1 MEDTRVPIDFTLTTE
16 QVELQATAGQI
27 AQRVL
32 AGADAATRHLATPQ
46 ERFAATR
53 PMYEQLVEA
62 GLLRRL
68 VPAPLGGTGTGV
80 LDFALLAE
88 ELIAVDAS
96 VSLTLFATAL
106 GFTPVLL
113 AGTPE
118 QQERFLAPFLSGSG
132 APLAAFGFS
141 EPQGSANFADPS
153 PGAGLQTRA
162 DRDGDEWIITGAK
175 RWVSNAA
182 GWNGEGADLTCIVA
196 RTDLDAPPAE
206 SLVVIAVPRPG
217 SGFAVEQEIDTV
229 GHRAHLVPQV
239 RYENVRVPVENAL
252 GEPGS
257 GLGLTEMTFGGT
269 AAVVGAF
276 SVGLM
281 RAAFDEALRFARA
294 EHRAGPVPIIDHQAV
309 GDLLSDVKTKIEAV
323 RSLTWRAAHALDTGS
338 PAALELSVQTKVFG
352 SETAV
357 QCIYDLMRAVGI
369 QSYAHD
375 LPFGRILQDA
385 LAYPLFDG
393 GNMGVRRRQ
402 LHAMLRDPSY
412 DPLATVRGG
421 SVTR

>member
-1 MEDTRVPIDFTLTTE
+1 VPIDFTHTSEQLDLQTTARE
-16 QVELQATAGQI
+16 I

-32 AGADAATRHLATPQ
+32 GDADASTRYLTTPQ

-53 PMYEQLVEA
+53 PLYEQLVEA

-68 VPAPLGGTGTGV
+68 IPAPLGGTGTGV
-80 LDFALLAE
+80 VDLALLAE

-118 QQERFLAPFLSGSG
+118 QHERFLAPFVAGAG

-141 EPQGSANFADPS
+141 EPQGSANFADPT

-162 DRDGDEWIITGAK
+162 VRDGDEWVITGAK
-175 RWVSNAA
+175 QWVSNAA

-206 SLVVIAVPRPG
+206 SLIVIAVPRPEAG
-217 SGFAVEQEIDTV
+217 LRVAGAFDTI

-239 RYENVRVPVENAL
+239 RYEGVRVPVENAL

-276 SVGLM
+276 SVGLTW
-281 RAAFDEALRFARA
+281 AAFDEALRFAR
-294 EHRAGPVPIIDHQAV
+294 EERRAGAVPIIDHQAV

-338 PAALELSVQTKVFG
+338 PAALELAVQTKIFG

-357 QCIYDLMRAVGI
+357 QAVYDLMRAVGI

-375 LPFGRILQDA
+375 LPLGRILQDA

-402 LHAMLRDPSY
+402 LHAMLRDPGY
-412 DPLATVRGG
+412 DPLASVRGAG
-421 SVTR
+421 

>member
-1 MEDTRVPIDFTLTTE
+1 MPIDFTLTAE
-16 QVELQATAGQI
+16 QLELQATAREI
-27 AQRVL
+27 ARRVL
-32 AGADAATRHLATPQ
+32 AGADASTRHLATPQ

-53 PMYEQLVEA
+53 PLYEQLVEA
-62 GLLRRL
+62 GLMRRL
-68 VPAPLGGTGTGV
+68 IPAPLGGTGTGV

-118 QQERFLAPFLSGSG
+118 QHERFLAPFLTG
-132 APLAAFGFS
+132 AGTPLAAFGFS

-153 PGAGLQTRA
+153 PGAGLQTLAVRE
-162 DRDGDEWIITGAK
+162 GDEWVITGAK
-175 RWVSNAA
+175 QWVSNAA
-182 GWNGEGADLTCIVA
+182 GWDGEGADLTCIVA
-196 RTDLDAPPAE
+196 RTDLEGPPAE
-206 SLVVIAVPRPG
+206 SLVVIAVPRPEAG
-217 SGFAVEQEIDTV
+217 LNVIGAFDTI

-239 RYENVRVPVENAL
+239 RYEGVRVPAGNAL

-257 GLGLTEMTFGGT
+257 GLGLTEMTFGMT
-269 AAVVGAF
+269 AAIVGAF

-281 RAAFDEALRFARA
+281 RAAFDEALRFARS
-294 EHRAGPVPIIDHQAV
+294 ERRAGPVPIIDHQAV

-338 PAALELSVQTKVFG
+338 PAALELAVQTKIFG

-357 QCIYDLMRAVGI
+357 QAIYDLMRAVGI
-369 QSYAHD
+369 QSYGHE
-375 LPFGRILQDA
+375 LPLGRILQDA

-412 DPLATVRGG
+412 DPLATVRL
-421 SVTR
+421 TR